1 MKVDHFFI
9 GVFSLGVLVS
19 VVLCLWSMMSY
30 GLIEVA
36 LGFMVLGINVLFLS
50 EVLKN
55 PSNY

>member
-1 MKVDHFFI
+1 MKVDHFFN

-50 EVLKN
+50 EVLRN

>member
-50 EVLKN
+50 EVLRN

>member
-1 MKVDHFFI
+1 MKIDHFFI
-9 GVFSLGVLVS
+9 GVFSLGVLIS

-50 EVLKN
+50 EVLRN

>member
-30 GLIEVA
+30 GLIEVV